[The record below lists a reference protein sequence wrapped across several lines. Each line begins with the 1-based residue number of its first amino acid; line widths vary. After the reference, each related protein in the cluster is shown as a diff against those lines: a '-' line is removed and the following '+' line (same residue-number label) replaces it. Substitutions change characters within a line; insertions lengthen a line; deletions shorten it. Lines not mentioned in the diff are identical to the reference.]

1 MNATTTRSAAP
12 GRDAR
17 AAGDAGPTDD
27 ERAAAAAILT
37 MIWGIH
43 ISRAVY
49 VAAELGIAD
58 RLASG
63 PASSA
68 ELAAA
73 TQTHERSLYRVLR
86 LLASL
91 GVLTER
97 EPPTFGLT
105 LLGDRL
111 RTDVPASMRSW
122 ARLVEAVGGVRAFE
136 PILHTVRTGEPGVDT
151 AYGMGLFEFLER
163 HPAHAA
169 SFDAAMSERTSA
181 FAPSVAAAWDF
192 TQARDVADI
201 GGGRGTL
208 LAAILRAHGHL
219 RGILMEAPAVAARA
233 GAVLQAAGVADR
245 CQVVAGDFFAG
256 VPAGADCYLLANVL
270 HDWHDARATAILARC
285 REAVSPGGRV
295 LIIERLIPEDPARA
309 VPALLSDINMLV
321 ITGGMERTTAEY
333 GELLVAAGLRLGRV
347 TPVTAPYGVIEGLP
361 A

>member
-1 MNATTTRSAAP
+1 MNATTTRPAAP
-12 GRDAR
+12 GRQAQ
-17 AAGDAGPTDD
+17 AAGDAEPTED
-27 ERAAAAAILT
+27 ERAAAAAVLK

-63 PASSA
+63 PASAA

-97 EPPTFGLT
+97 EPRTFGLT
-105 LLGDRL
+105 QLGDRL

-136 PILHTVRTGEPGVDT
+136 PILQTVRTGEPGVDA

-181 FAPSVAAAWDF
+181 FAPGVAAAWDF
-192 TQARDVADI
+192 ARARTVADI
-201 GGGRGTL
+201 GGGHGTL
-208 LAAILRAHGHL
+208 LSAILRAHSHL
-219 RGILMEAPAVAARA
+219 RGILMEAPAVAAGA
-233 GAVLQAAGVADR
+233 GPVLQAAGVADR
-245 CQVVAGDFFAG
+245 CEVVTGDFFAG

-270 HDWHDARATAILARC
+270 HDWDDDRAAAILARC
-285 REAVSPGGRV
+285 RETLPPGGQV
-295 LIIERLIPEDPARA
+295 LIIERLIPDDPERA
-309 VPALLSDINMLV
+309 LPALLSDINMLV
-321 ITGGMERTTAEY
+321 VTGGMERTTTEY
-333 GELLVAAGLRLGRV
+333 GELLAAAGLRPGRV
-347 TPVTAPYGVIEGLP
+347 MPVAAPYGVIEGLP

>member
-1 MNATTTRSAAP
+1 MNATTTTPAAP
-12 GRDAR
+12 GR
-17 AAGDAGPTDD
+17 AGQPAGHSEPTAE
-27 ERAAAAAILT
+27 ERAAAAAVLK

-58 RLASG
+58 RLAGG
-63 PASSA
+63 PMSSA

-91 GVLTER
+91 GVLTEP
-97 EPPTFGLT
+97 EPGTFGLT
-105 LLGDRL
+105 VLCDRL
-111 RTDVPASMRSW
+111 RTGVPASMRSW

-136 PILHTVRTGEPGVDT
+136 PILHTVRTGEPGVDA
-151 AYGMGLFEFLER
+151 AYGMGLFEFPQR
-163 HPAHAA
+163 HLAHAA

-181 FAPSVAAAWDF
+181 FAPSVAMACDF
-192 TQARDVADI
+192 TAVRTVADV

-219 RGILMEAPAVAARA
+219 RGILMDAPAVAAGA
-233 GAVLQAAGVADR
+233 GPVLQAAGVAGR
-245 CQVVAGDFFAG
+245 CEVVAGDFFAA
-256 VPAGADCYLLANVL
+256 VPAGADRYLLANVL
-270 HDWHDARATAILARC
+270 HDWDDDRAAAILARC
-285 REAVSPGGRV
+285 REAMPAGGRV
-295 LIIERLIPEDPARA
+295 LIVERLIPDDPEQA

-321 ITGGMERTTAEY
+321 VTGGMERTIPEY
-333 GELLVAAGLRLGRV
+333 GRLLDAAGLRLGRV
-347 TPVTAPYGVIEGLP
+347 TPVAAPYGVIEGLP